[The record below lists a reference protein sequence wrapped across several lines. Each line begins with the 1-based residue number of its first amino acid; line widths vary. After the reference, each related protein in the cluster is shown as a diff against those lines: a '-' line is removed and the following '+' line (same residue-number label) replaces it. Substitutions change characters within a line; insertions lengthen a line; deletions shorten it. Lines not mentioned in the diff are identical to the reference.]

1 MSCGLASALQATSFR
16 KRAPVIVA
24 RTTSR
29 ASSTL
34 QPSNR
39 MVVSNA
45 ITSSSS
51 STFSLGCV
59 ATPVCLIE
67 LMTMQIVSP
76 NATAHIPRCTKA
88 IRMPLCL
95 ANTLGHQLRCWSTGR
110 RHGHRTYLLRRRIRS
125 CISPVRPFWS
135 EERCRSLL
143 AQHRKYLDQQVFA
156 EATFSIKISNFRLS
170 RSCMQWT
177 APLCDGLHVCIFQSV
192 ISKNS

>member
-1 MSCGLASALQATSFR
+1 
-16 KRAPVIVA
+16 VIVA
-24 RTTSR
+24 RITSR
-29 ASSTL
+29 ASSAL

-76 NATAHIPRCTKA
+76 NATAHIPKCTKA

-95 ANTLGHQLRCWSTGR
+95 ANTLGHHLRCWSTGR

-125 CISPVRPFWS
+125 CIPPVRPFWS

-143 AQHRKYLDQQVFA
+143 AQHRRSTGIRWTTVLSKML
-156 EATFSIKISNFRLS
+156 NFRLS
-170 RSCMQWT
+170 ESCMQWT
-177 APLCDGLHVCIFQSV
+177 AQLCDGLHVCTFQSEN
-192 ISKNS
+192 KQEFTR